1 MPTTVIASIG
11 SRTADSVTVNSVSST
26 TVTGYTNAWSVVL
39 SATVPST
46 TKIGD
51 KVTVSSNS
59 YLITG
64 ISSATLTAVGDAGI
78 AFTSTSTPGT
88 GSATTERAYTTPALW
103 ASGAPSNLT
112 TQDSSAGWIW
122 KGEVYKEGGGTDNE
136 WEIGTFASGNRIATF
151 TATTSSTCYFIM
163 TAAAGQSFL
172 DNANKLTNALR
183 YSPANGVSINN
194 LSAYAGIEGTSKVE
208 ITNLQIKLSI
218 LSNVYFYGTNG
229 DCLFRSCILFQCATT
244 EAVSSINC
252 LWYGRPQPISNG
264 GSPWFHRNSTFI
276 GDGTGAFG
284 NAGNA
289 GLLVKNCAFFAFT
302 SIGAQTDTTNSTYNA
317 TDLSSFGWTATGNIV
332 SKTFANQFQN
342 TGSGTEDFRVKAA
355 ADLINAGVRDQTYT
369 NDLDVVS
376 QTRST
381 STPTIGAW
389 EYLSVP
395 AAPTG
400 VTAGS
405 VTAYSVTASW
415 TDASSDETGFKVQYA
430 PSPYSSWTAFSGSPT
445 AANATTLASGNVLTP
460 GTSYKIRVASTN
472 ANGDS
477 AFVESGVFTTTPL
490 TFLRPI
496 ADTSNGAWTA
506 SSGSDRYAMID
517 ESSTNDADYITVSTA
532 STYKTRLT
540 TVSDPGVDTDHSVVV
555 RAKGDGSSQLT
566 IALVQGDPTETAIAS
581 TTVTP
586 TVGYA
591 DYTQTVTS
599 GQAANIT
606 DYSLLYLKLT
616 SL

>member
-1 MPTTVIASIG
+1 
-11 SRTADSVTVNSVSST
+11 
-26 TVTGYTNAWSVVL
+26 
-39 SATVPST
+39 
-46 TKIGD
+46 
-51 KVTVSSNS
+51 
-59 YLITG
+59 
-64 ISSATLTAVGDAGI
+64 
-78 AFTSTSTPGT
+78 
-88 GSATTERAYTTPALW
+88 
-103 ASGAPSNLT
+103 
-112 TQDSSAGWIW
+112 
-122 KGEVYKEGGGTDNE
+122 
-136 WEIGTFASGNRIATF
+136 
-151 TATTSSTCYFIM
+151 
-163 TAAAGQSFL
+163 
-172 DNANKLTNALR
+172 
-183 YSPANGVSINN
+183 
-194 LSAYAGIEGTSKVE
+194 
-208 ITNLQIKLSI
+208 
-218 LSNVYFYGTNG
+218 
-229 DCLFRSCILFQCATT
+229 
-244 EAVSSINC
+244 
-252 LWYGRPQPISNG
+252 
-264 GSPWFHRNSTFI
+264 
-276 GDGTGAFG
+276 
-284 NAGNA
+284 
-289 GLLVKNCAFFAFT
+289 
-302 SIGAQTDTTNSTYNA
+302 
-317 TDLSSFGWTATGNIV
+317 
-332 SKTFANQFQN
+332 
-342 TGSGTEDFRVKAA
+342 
-355 ADLINAGVRDQTYT
+355 
-369 NDLDVVS
+369 VVS
-376 QTRST
+376 
-381 STPTIGAW
+381 PN
-389 EYLSVP
+389 P
-395 AAPTG
+395 PTG

-405 VTAYSVTASW
+405 VTAYAVTASW

-472 ANGDS
+472 AAGDS
-477 AFVESGVFTTTPL
+477 AYVESGVFTTTPL

-591 DYTQTVTS
+591 DYTLTVTS

>member
-51 KVTVSSNS
+51 KVTVGANS

-64 ISSATLTAVGDAGI
+64 ISSSTLTAVGDAGI

-88 GSATTERAYTTPALW
+88 GSATTARAYTDPALW

-112 TQDSSAGWIW
+112 TQDSNAGWLW
-122 KGEVYKEGGGTDNE
+122 KGEVYKEGGGTNNE
-136 WEIGTFASGNRIATF
+136 WEIGTFSSGDFLATF

-183 YSPANGVSINN
+183 YNPANGVAINN
-194 LSAYAGIEGTSKVE
+194 RSAYRGIEGASKVE
-208 ITNLQIKLSI
+208 ISNLQIKLDT
-218 LSNVYFYGTNG
+218 LSNVYFYGANG
-229 DCLFRSCILFQCATT
+229 DCLFKSCILFQCATS

-264 GSPWFHRNSTFI
+264 GSPRFHRNSTFI

-302 SIGAQTDTTNSTYNA
+302 SIGAQIDTTNSTYNA

-332 SKTFANQFQN
+332 SLTTANQFEST
-342 TGSGTEDFRVKAA
+342 TGGSEDFRAKSGNG
-355 ADLINAGVRDQTYT
+355 LGPGTRDQTYT
-369 NDLDVVS
+369 NDLDIVS
-376 QTRST
+376 QARST

-389 EYLSVP
+389 EFLSLP

-405 VTAYSVTASW
+405 VTAYAVTASW
-415 TDASSDETGFKVQYA
+415 TDASGDETGFKVQYA
-430 PSPYSSWTAFSGSPT
+430 PSPYSSWTAFSGSPA

-477 AFVESGVFTTTPL
+477 AWVESGVFTTTPL

-517 ESSTNDADYITVSTA
+517 ESTTNDSDYITVSSA

-555 RAKGDGSSQLT
+555 RAKGDGTSQLT

-586 TVGYA
+586 TVSYA
-591 DYTQTVTS
+591 NYTLTVTS